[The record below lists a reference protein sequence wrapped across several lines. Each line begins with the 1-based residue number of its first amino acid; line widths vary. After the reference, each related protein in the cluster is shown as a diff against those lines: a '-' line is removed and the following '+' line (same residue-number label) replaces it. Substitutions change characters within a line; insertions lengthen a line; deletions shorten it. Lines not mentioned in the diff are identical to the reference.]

1 MVRQRISSS
10 MNLFIS
16 ITPVHLMSW

>member
-16 ITPVHLMSW
+16 ITPVPLLSW